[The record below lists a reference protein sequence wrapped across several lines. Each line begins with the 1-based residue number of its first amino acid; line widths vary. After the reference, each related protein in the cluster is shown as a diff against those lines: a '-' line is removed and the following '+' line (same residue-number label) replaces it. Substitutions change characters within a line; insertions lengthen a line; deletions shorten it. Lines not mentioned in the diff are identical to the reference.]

1 MGEKV
6 RQTVAQIFR
15 DTATDEQWKEMVSE
29 HDLLSNDEFKDKY
42 GFTWS
47 AVMKDA
53 VDKGLY
59 TKKKN
64 VGGQASKNEAG
75 DNRCR
80 RDFIVDDIPKGI
92 KKKQRSIELYED
104 IATRLNFIQFIYSFI
119 VSQRLTIFFLFSVQS
134 SFSMESLAEA
144 MAAFRYS
151 KSG

>member
-29 HDLLSNDEFKDKY
+29 HDLISSDEFKDKY

-64 VGGQASKNEAG
+64 VGGQTSKNEAG
-75 DNRCR
+75 DSRCR

-92 KKKQRSIELYED
+92 KKKQRSN
-104 IATRLNFIQFIYSFI
+104 T
-119 VSQRLTIFFLFSVQS
+119 LF
-134 SFSMESLAEA
+134 
-144 MAAFRYS
+144 
-151 KSG
+151 